1 MRSGGSASKPAKNRL
16 NERCRFTTSL
26 RAKKTSRLSRIQSL
40 FYVRT
45 IWGGAASSAALHHQK
60 RHMAHARSQYFAQR
74 KRECEQLL
82 KAIDARKIRL
92 TEEHT
97 GWRRDLTDEYRR
109 QLEAHCEAYQK
120 VIELIE
126 APP

>member
-1 MRSGGSASKPAKNRL
+1 
-16 NERCRFTTSL
+16 
-26 RAKKTSRLSRIQSL
+26 
-40 FYVRT
+40 
-45 IWGGAASSAALHHQK
+45 
-60 RHMAHARSQYFAQR
+60 
-74 KRECEQLL
+74 
-82 KAIDARKIRL
+82 L

-126 APP
+126 APL